1 MYLLLIGPR
10 SDHCLALSL
19 SQSLTALCQIGQT
32 GRSLITFA
40 NDLSQFLHDFLEF
53 IHLFHFILQKL
64 DNNNVCLN
72 SNMEFVTRVTSLVR
86 VK

>member
-32 GRSLITFA
+32 GTSLTFA
-40 NDLSQFLHDFLEF
+40 NDLSKLLHDFLEF
-53 IHLFHFILQKL
+53 IHLFHFIIQKL
-64 DNNNVCLN
+64 DNNNVFAFTQTWTLPR
-72 SNMEFVTRVTSLVR
+72 ELRALLV
-86 VK
+86 